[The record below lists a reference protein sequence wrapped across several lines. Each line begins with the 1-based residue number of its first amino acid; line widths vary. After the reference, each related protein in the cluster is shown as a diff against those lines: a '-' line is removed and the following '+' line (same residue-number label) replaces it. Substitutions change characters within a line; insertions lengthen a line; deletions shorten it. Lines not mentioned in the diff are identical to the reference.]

1 MKTIESNPEAFS
13 EFGINWYPFRKEK
26 NHFWRACWVSWTLGL
41 SEAAGESGNKEFLK
55 KLIYAQ
61 VRNVLLN
68 KSFHEVMD
76 VDTGRAWRWPHLPWH
91 AAGFIGFI
99 VNGVFGIRY
108 SEQGIQ
114 VHPCIL
120 DEFEGA
126 VLDSVPYQNAKFVFE
141 IHGHGDSY
149 TVKLDGNPLE
159 GFFGKEMT
167 GEHKVDIYAH
177 ETE

>member
-1 MKTIESNPEAFS
+1 M
-13 EFGINWYPFRKEK
+13 
-26 NHFWRACWVSWTLGL
+26 
-41 SEAAGESGNKEFLK
+41 
-55 KLIYAQ
+55 LIQ
-61 VRNVLLN
+61 EE
-68 KSFHEVMD
+68 HGD
-76 VDTGRAWRWPHLPWH
+76 GRTCH
-91 AAGFIGFI
+91 GMQQG
-99 VNGVFGIRY
+99 Y